1 MLYNGVIDLR
11 ENDIIAG
18 SYKILN
24 RIGSGGTGTVFLG
37 YHLHLQKYVVLK
49 ETAIRLKDE
58 RLIRTEADILK
69 NLHHPYLPQVYDL
82 LISESSVITV
92 LDYIEGN
99 DLSKYPC
106 GPQNLS
112 EKVLLKWLGQ
122 LAEVLDYLHSN
133 EVPVIHSDIKPGN
146 VIVRENGDICLI
158 DFNISMMFNDG
169 NKLLGYSA
177 QYASPEQFYLAQ
189 TVASGGTPEYRLDPS
204 SDIYSTGALFYYLM
218 TGIAP
223 NCAAPTLPLKEMGDI
238 GYSSALVNIVDKCM
252 QWQREKR
259 YQNGGE
265 LLKAVR
271 YYWKQD
277 DRYKLMLVVKALCI
291 LLGVAV
297 LGSGIYAGIRWHE
310 NMIRDSYRRDY
321 DTVATKL
328 REGDDQGAEEAG
340 LDILGEEK
348 YESFLMKNP
357 KDYAELLHAIGD
369 INYNRED
376 YESAAEYYG
385 RALET
390 AEKSDT
396 NLSVYY
402 RDYAIALAREG
413 KVEQAREILEKA
425 EMSGVTGSALR
436 LVETT
441 CAFMSGDYVTCIALA
456 EEMEQDPE
464 AERDCIEE
472 AAYFAGLSEKK
483 RNNRLAGIEWF
494 KKASEGGNIVY
505 LKRLADAY
513 WELAGEYGVSQSQK
527 DLYALEACKIYKRLC
542 DEYYPTFE
550 NLMNLAITQYF
561 LRDYTECQLTLE
573 RCIEKYPE
581 KYSEDYRVSMYLSF
595 LYEDLGQRDRAREE
609 ARRALEIINT
619 RTGVL
624 NSQESEAVDRL
635 RSISR

>member
-223 NCAAPTLPLKEMGDI
+223 NCAAPTLPLREMGEI

-265 LLKAVR
+265 LLKAVK

-277 DRYKLMLVVKALCI
+277 DRYKLMLIVRALCI
-291 LLGVAV
+291 LLGTAVA
-297 LGSGIYAGIRWHE
+297 GFGIYAGIRWHE
-310 NMIRDSYRRDY
+310 NRIRDSYRKDY
-321 DTVATKL
+321 DTVATKIM
-328 REGDDQGAEEAG
+328 EGDDQGAEEIG
-340 LDILGEEK
+340 LNILGEER
-348 YESFLMKNP
+348 YESFLEKNP

-376 YESAAEYYG
+376 FEPAADYYG
-385 RALET
+385 LALET
-390 AEKSDT
+390 AQKTDT
-396 NLSVYY
+396 DLSIYY

-413 KVEQAREILEKA
+413 RVEKAREILDKA
-425 EMSGVTGSALR
+425 KMSGVEGSALR
-436 LVETT
+436 LMEIT
-441 CAFMSGDYVTCIALA
+441 CAFMAGDYETCIVLA
-456 EEMEQDPE
+456 QEME
-464 AERDCIEE
+464 RDVESDKDNIET
-472 AAYFAGLSEKK
+472 AAYFAGMSEKK
-483 RNNRLAGIEWF
+483 LNNHVAGTEWL

-505 LKRLADAY
+505 LKKLADAY
-513 WELAGEYGVSQSQK
+513 WELAGEYGISDSQK

-550 NLMNLAITQYF
+550 NLLNLAITQYF

-581 KYSEDYRVSMYLSF
+581 KYSEDYRVSMYLAF
-595 LYEDLGQRDRAREE
+595 LYEDMVNMSRAKEE
-609 ARRALEIINT
+609 ARKALDIIDT
-619 RTGVL
+619 RTGAL
-624 NSQESEAVDRL
+624 NSQDLKAVDRL
-635 RSISR
+635 RSICR

>member
-122 LAEVLDYLHSN
+122 LVEVLDYLHSN

-223 NCAAPTLPLKEMGDI
+223 NCAAPTLPLREMGEI

-265 LLKAVR
+265 LLKAVK

-277 DRYKLMLVVKALCI
+277 DRYKLMLIVRALCI
-291 LLGVAV
+291 LLGTAVA
-297 LGSGIYAGIRWHE
+297 GFGIYAGIRWHE
-310 NMIRDSYRRDY
+310 NRIRDSYRKDY
-321 DTVATKL
+321 DTVATKIM
-328 REGDDQGAEEAG
+328 EGDDQGAEEIG
-340 LDILGEEK
+340 LNILGEER
-348 YESFLMKNP
+348 YESFLEKNP

-376 YESAAEYYG
+376 FEPAADYYG
-385 RALET
+385 LALET
-390 AEKSDT
+390 AQKTDT
-396 NLSVYY
+396 DLSIYY

-413 KVEQAREILEKA
+413 RVEKAREILNKA
-425 EMSGVTGSALR
+425 KMSGVEGSALR
-436 LVETT
+436 LMEIT
-441 CAFMSGDYVTCIALA
+441 CAFMAGDYETCIVLA
-456 EEMEQDPE
+456 QEME
-464 AERDCIEE
+464 RDVESDKDNIET
-472 AAYFAGLSEKK
+472 AAYFAGMSEKK
-483 RNNRLAGIEWF
+483 LNNHVAGTEWL

-505 LKRLADAY
+505 LKKLADAY
-513 WELAGEYGVSQSQK
+513 WELAGEYGISDSQK

-550 NLMNLAITQYF
+550 NLLNLAITQYF

-581 KYSEDYRVSMYLSF
+581 KYSEDYRVSMYLAF
-595 LYEDLGQRDRAREE
+595 LYEDMVNMSRAKEE
-609 ARRALEIINT
+609 ARKALDIIDT
-619 RTGVL
+619 RTGAL
-624 NSQESEAVDRL
+624 NSQDLKAVDRL
-635 RSISR
+635 RSICR